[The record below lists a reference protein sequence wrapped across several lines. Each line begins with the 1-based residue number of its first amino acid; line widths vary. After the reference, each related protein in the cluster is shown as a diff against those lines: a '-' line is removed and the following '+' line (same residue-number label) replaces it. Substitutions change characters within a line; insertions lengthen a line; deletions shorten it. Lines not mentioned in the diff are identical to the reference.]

1 MSRFGDTPR
10 TFDAIGKFPEP
21 RLYVCPPRVKKG
33 VIVRGDVELDAP
45 IIATLPVG
53 TQMTVYRS
61 KHTADGKVRLKIKTP
76 VVGWVSE
83 KAVEQYA
90 PPLDDSDDE
99 RLDENGRPL
108 NEKRKAR
115 GDANEPEK
123 FNVKN
128 PLAGQVSVTPEDYM
142 QKLKWTQ
149 SQDPGEVEIVI
160 KMNPG
165 TKKEE
170 IDVLFNYR
178 RLRVFVGEQCI
189 LDDVLYNPVICEGC
203 TWTYNERSR
212 KLEVSLTKDSDTIV
226 WCACFLAKDAD
237 GNCPIDEMEE
247 QMERDRMEKFLP
259 KRS

>member
-1 MSRFGDTPR
+1 MSRFGDAPR
-10 TFDAIGKFPEP
+10 TFDAVGKFDEP
-21 RLYVCPPRVKKG
+21 MLYVCPPRVKKG
-33 VIVRGDVELDAP
+33 VIVRGDVELDSP
-45 IIATLPVG
+45 LIATLPVG

-61 KHTADGKVRLKIKTP
+61 KHTSDGKVRLKIKTP
-76 VVGWVSE
+76 VVGWISE
-83 KAVEQYA
+83 KSVERDVLSA
-90 PPLDDSDDE
+90 A
-99 RLDENGRPL
+99 DENVEFGEDGEPL
-108 NEKRKAR
+108 AK
-115 GDANEPEK
+115 PEK
-123 FNVKN
+123 SSLKN
-128 PLAGQVSVTPEDYM
+128 PLAGLRCETPEDYM
-142 QKLKWTQ
+142 EKLKWSQT
-149 SQDPGEVEIVI
+149 QDPGEVEIVM
-160 KMNPG
+160 KLNPG
-165 TKKEE
+165 TKKDE

-178 RLRVFVGEQCI
+178 RLRVFVGEDCI